1 MLDIF
6 LLPPK
11 RGLPLA
17 CRYAPT
23 NFQHLMWLALFASRC
38 LGRSV
43 LLHSTGALSGCLH
56 FRSKVWLSL
65 TFYQKCKL
73 KSLQNSECLGLSHA
87 SHFITRISISVHHHV
102 SIECFHWNLESLQ
115 IGQIFWRLRNHRH
128 HLCVVLGPQK
138 SNMVHPATNKRNNE
152 KKQREMFGFSW
163 VWLDVFLMW
172 RFAMNIIY
180 IMVEQRQNL
189 HWQSQGRLFLKMR
202 AFISFLTAAQFSKGY
217 RTPERCRNKRNKAFF
232 KRPTVACWCLIL
244 RTARRYSLFSCKKA
258 LNVRSTSDYSIL
270 RGTGTLWRVTITMFS
285 S

>member
-180 IMVEQRQNL
+180 IMVEQGKIYIDKAKAGYFWRCGPSY
-189 HWQSQGRLFLKMR
+189 HFWQLLNSAKGIEHPKD
-202 AFISFLTAAQFSKGY
+202 AGINGIKPFS
-217 RTPERCRNKRNKAFF
+217 ND
-232 KRPTVACWCLIL
+232 LQ
-244 RTARRYSLFSCKKA
+244 
-258 LNVRSTSDYSIL
+258 
-270 RGTGTLWRVTITMFS
+270 
-285 S
+285 

>member
-1 MLDIF
+1 M
-6 LLPPK
+6 
-11 RGLPLA
+11 
-17 CRYAPT
+17 
-23 NFQHLMWLALFASRC
+23 
-38 LGRSV
+38 
-43 LLHSTGALSGCLH
+43 
-56 FRSKVWLSL
+56 
-65 TFYQKCKL
+65 
-73 KSLQNSECLGLSHA
+73 
-87 SHFITRISISVHHHV
+87 VHHHV

-152 KKQREMFGFSW
+152 KETTGDVW
-163 VWLDVFLMW
+163 VFMGLAGCVFDV
-172 RFAMNIIY
+172 AICNEHHINNGGT
-180 IMVEQRQNL
+180 RQNL
-189 HWQSQGRLFLKMR
+189 HWQSQGMLFLKMR

-270 RGTGTLWRVTITMFS
+270 RGTGTLWRVTITIFS